1 MLNKIYKVIL
11 VMFSLKY
18 RFNKKLTNQ
27 INKKKKKMAYYIQN
41 KQKLLRFC

>member
-27 INKKKKKMAYYIQN
+27 INKKKKNGVLYTK
-41 KQKLLRFC
+41 